1 MPFKLYGGLYVI
13 VLQERKYILLS
24 SVPNGKSNERS
35 LLFLPRAG
43 KFRISFSAHT
53 YATHLCSSDTWLSR

>member
-1 MPFKLYGGLYVI
+1 MPFKLYGGFCDI
-13 VLQERKYILLS
+13 VLQERIYILLS

-43 KFRISFSAHT
+43 KFRISFSAHAH
-53 YATHLCSSDTWLSR
+53 ATHPCSSHTWLSR